1 MALLQRFHYRPE
13 FASALGKLMRA
24 TAFRLT
30 LVYLLVF
37 IIFAVSLLGYFALNT
52 RRLITEQIT
61 NRVNLEV
68 NALREQYETGGIR
81 RLVTIL
87 DLRARRPGS
96 SLYLLT
102 TPSGEG
108 LAGNV
113 SSLEPGVLDHPG
125 WFEFELP
132 PNRVVGRKRAS
143 RAGARRGNAWRF
155 SPAGRARS

>member
-1 MALLQRFHYRPE
+1 
-13 FASALGKLMRA
+13 MRA

-52 RRLITEQIT
+52 RRLITDQIT

-68 NALREQYETGGIR
+68 NALREQYDTVYSAIR
-81 RLVTIL
+81 CLVTIL

-96 SLYLLT
+96 TLYLLT

-113 SSLEPGVLDHPG
+113 SSELGVLDHPG
-125 WFEFELP
+125 WFEFEL
-132 PNRVVGRKRAS
+132 
-143 RAGARRGNAWRF
+143 
-155 SPAGRARS
+155 SPG